1 MRVLSPRFLSGLDV
15 TPHAPRGSP
24 EESPTLPW
32 ESLGERRACCHGWP
46 AVEWACVAGEQA
58 AGVVMETG
66 PVLGPDGPGC
76 VGGCIVACYRYLSRV
91 SGDV

>member
-1 MRVLSPRFLSGLDV
+1 MLSRLAGCRVM
-15 TPHAPRGSP
+15 
-24 EESPTLPW
+24 
-32 ESLGERRACCHGWP
+32 
-46 AVEWACVAGEQA
+46 ACVAGEQA

-76 VGGCIVACYRYLSRV
+76 VGGRIVARYRYLSRV